1 MSAES
6 GARRLDVALAAA
18 GLAASR
24 THARRIVEEG
34 RALVDGRVARKPS
47 APVAEDSVLEVTDVP
62 EGGEYVSRAAH
73 KLLGALE
80 ASGVDPSGLIC
91 LDAGASTGGF
101 TDVLLRRGARAVR
114 AVDIGHAQLHP
125 RLREDPRVAVHEG
138 TSIRGLDPSGVGGP
152 SQLVVGDLSF
162 ISLVT
167 LMADLA
173 ALTAPG
179 GDLLLMVKPQF
190 EVGRRRLPRS
200 GVVAD
205 PALRR
210 EAVLGVVESADARG
224 LDLRAVAESTLPG
237 QDGNHEYFVHLRRR
251 DVPSPAET
259 TQAGDTKRAEA
270 PAAAAL
276 AADTHAEEPRPAGAA
291 RRIPSA
297 AYDMIEQVL
306 PRARVGSRVRR
317 GRAQVTQH
325 VTEHD
330 QVRDRADGHAT
341 GSRTREGDR
350 RA

>member
-1 MSAES
+1 MTAD
-6 GARRLDVALAAA
+6 GGDRRLDVALAAA
-18 GLAASR
+18 GLASSR

-34 RALVDGRVARKPS
+34 RARVDGRPARKPS
-47 APVAEDSVLEVTDVP
+47 LIVAADAVLEVTGTP
-62 EGGEYVSRAAH
+62 EGGEYASRAAH
-73 KLLGALE
+73 KLLGALD
-80 ASGVDPSGLIC
+80 ATGLDPCGLVC

-101 TDVLLRRGARAVR
+101 TDVLLRRGAREVR
-114 AVDIGHAQLHP
+114 AVDIGHGQLHP

-138 TSIRGLDPSGVGGP
+138 TSIRGLDPTDVGGP
-152 SQLVVGDLSF
+152 AQLVVGDLSF

-210 EAVLGVVESADARG
+210 DAVLGVVEEADARG
-224 LDLRAVAESTLPG
+224 LELRGAAESSLPG
-237 QDGNHEYFVHLRRR
+237 QDGNHEYFLHLHRR
-251 DVPSPAET
+251 DA
-259 TQAGDTKRAEA
+259 A
-270 PAAAAL
+270 PRG
-276 AADTHAEEPRPAGAA
+276 ADAPPDDPRPAGAA
-291 RRIPSA
+291 RRIPRA

-306 PRARVGSRVRR
+306 PRTRAGSRAGRR
-317 GRAQVTQH
+317 RAQAAAH

-330 QVRDRADGHAT
+330 LGPHRADGHRT
-341 GSRTREGDR
+341 EPRTREGDR

>member
-1 MSAES
+1 MTADG

-24 THARRIVEEG
+24 THARRVVEEG
-34 RALVDGRVARKPS
+34 RALVDGRPARKPS
-47 APVAEDSVLEVTDVP
+47 APVAADALLEVTDAP
-62 EGGEYVSRAAH
+62 EGGEYASRAAH
-73 KLLGALE
+73 KLLGALD
-80 ASGVDPSGLIC
+80 AARIDPSGLIC

-101 TDVLLRRGARAVR
+101 TDVLLRRGAREVR
-114 AVDIGHAQLHP
+114 AVDIGHDQLHP

-138 TSIRGLDPSGVGGP
+138 TSIRGLDPVAVGGP
-152 SQLVVGDLSF
+152 AQLVVGDLSF

-200 GVVAD
+200 GVVLD

-210 EAVLGVVESADARG
+210 EAVIGVVAEADARG

-251 DVPSPAET
+251 DASVT
-259 TQAGDTKRAEA
+259 TGARTGDM
-270 PAAAAL
+270 
-276 AADTHAEEPRPAGAA
+276 HAEDPRPAGAA

-297 AYDMIEQVL
+297 AYDMIDQVL
-306 PRARVGSRVRR
+306 PRARAGSRAGERR
-317 GRAQVTQH
+317 GANP
-325 VTEHD
+325 EHD
-330 QVRDRADGHAT
+330 QVRHRADGHRT
-341 GSRTREGDR
+341 EPRTREGDR

>member
-1 MSAES
+1 MTAGG

-18 GLAASR
+18 GLASSR

-34 RALVDGRVARKPS
+34 RALVDGRPAHKPS
-47 APVAEDSVLEVTDVP
+47 ATVAADALLEVTGVP
-62 EGGEYVSRAAH
+62 EGGEYASRAAH
-73 KLLGALE
+73 KLLGALD
-80 ASGVDPSGLIC
+80 AAGLDPRDLVC

-101 TDVLLRRGARAVR
+101 TDVLLRRGAREVR
-114 AVDIGHAQLHP
+114 AVDIGHDQLHP

-138 TSIRGLDPSGVGGP
+138 TSIRGLDPADVGGP
-152 SQLVVGDLSF
+152 AQLVVGDLSF

-210 EAVLGVVESADARG
+210 EAVLGVVEEADARG
-224 LDLRAVAESTLPG
+224 LDLRGVAESPLPG
-237 QDGNHEYFVHLRRR
+237 QDGNHEYFLHLHRR
-251 DVPSPAET
+251 DVPSPAE
-259 TQAGDTKRAEA
+259 
-270 PAAAAL
+270 
-276 AADTHAEEPRPAGAA
+276 DTHAEDPRPAGAA
-291 RRIPSA
+291 RRIPRA

-306 PRARVGSRVRR
+306 PRTRAGSRAGRR
-317 GRAQVTQH
+317 RAQVTEH

-330 QVRDRADGHAT
+330 QGPRRADGHRT
-341 GSRTREGDR
+341 ELRTREGDR